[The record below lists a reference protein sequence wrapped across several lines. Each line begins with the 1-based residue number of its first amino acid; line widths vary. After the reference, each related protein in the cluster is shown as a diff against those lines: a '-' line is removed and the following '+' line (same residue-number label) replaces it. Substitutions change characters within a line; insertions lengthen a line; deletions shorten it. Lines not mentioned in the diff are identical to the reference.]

1 MPAVLLGHEGC
12 LWCEDPA
19 VVLVLPCEAAGGCCT
34 EQSVVWSK
42 VLAEDLVTVPVA
54 LRFSNHSFVQKVF
67 VALGR
72 RVALLAAAPLHQS
85 TAQRDERRLLRRLRK
100 APACPPQTLAC
111 ALRAGLQ

>member
-34 EQSVVWSK
+34 EQK

-72 RVALLAAAPLHQS
+72 CVALLAAAPLHVYS
-85 TAQRDERRLLRRLRK
+85 SA
-100 APACPPQTLAC
+100 
-111 ALRAGLQ
+111 